1 MSSTAVQ
8 QPFIVPVLDNL
19 TIGRIIKRTVNG
31 SNGATMTGGGWS
43 LRAGNYT
50 ARQVVEGCAPLL
62 ETVLHH
68 LGPDPPNGPAARHML
83 LDNLSSNLD
92 LGTRESSLHI
102 PTTDAG
108 RKEIAHQAVTIGK
121 KLVHYAAE
129 TRDAHFDP
137 AFAIRSP
144 CDGHLLKHP
153 VAELMF
159 GPRSQGH
166 LMQIYNEY
174 LHQMVLLRDAL
185 LCFENFEEVVIPIP
199 GNKGRNL
206 GMRYTEQNRSLFL
219 AELMTKS
226 LTQNGVFK
234 AAIALLAPELASI
247 EGYGCQYSQG
257 LILPSFVAGSDARRL
272 LRYLPVKLDD
282 TSTSLVFRNEHQD
295 YYTAPRSEIAMAT
308 NTLKPGSSNAAV
320 LSTPTRAVPATWIA
334 VDSESTTDDEPSRVL
349 KLHLRFSENKEAI
362 VDLGQISRGRRY
374 AYSVVG
380 VDKASYDS
388 GFTVPAHVHSA
399 ADVLVRA
406 DFGLVTAKDGG
417 IHLIPANSNVIL
429 LALLGTLSPEN
440 VIVVGPGGSLADAE
454 RAGKALPNSPKFV
467 LQICNVTRTCMPTK
481 GY

>member
-1 MSSTAVQ
+1 MSPTAVQ
-8 QPFIVPVLDNL
+8 QSFKVPVLDNL
-19 TIGRIIKRTVNG
+19 TIGRIIKPIANG
-31 SNGATMTGGGWS
+31 SNGATMTDSGWS
-43 LRAGNYT
+43 LPAGNYT

-68 LGPDPPNGPAARHML
+68 LGSDPSNGPTARQML

-108 RKEIAHQAVTIGK
+108 RKEIAHQAVMIGK
-121 KLVHYAAE
+121 ELVQYAAE
-129 TRDAHFDP
+129 TRDAHFETG
-137 AFAIRSP
+137 FVIRSP
-144 CDGHLLKHP
+144 CEGHLLKQP
-153 VAELMF
+153 VAELVF

-185 LCFENFEEVVIPIP
+185 LPFENFEEVVIPIP
-199 GNKGRNL
+199 GKKGRNL

-234 AAIALLAPELASI
+234 AAISLLAPELASI

-272 LRYLPVKLDD
+272 LWYLPVKLDN

-308 NTLKPGSSNAAV
+308 DTLKPGSFDVAMLLA
-320 LSTPTRAVPATWIA
+320 PTEAVPATWIT
-334 VDSESTTDDEPSRVL
+334 VDSESTPSEEPSRVL
-349 KLHLRFSENKEAI
+349 KLHVRFSANREAI

-374 AYSVVG
+374 AYSADG
-380 VDKASYDS
+380 VDKASHGS
-388 GFTVPAHVHSA
+388 GFTVTAHVYSA
-399 ADVLVRA
+399 EDVLVGA
-406 DFGLVTAKDGG
+406 DSGLVTAKNGG
-417 IHLIPANSNVIL
+417 LHLIPANGNVVL
-429 LALLGTLSPEN
+429 LALLGTLYPEN
-440 VIVVGPGGSLADAE
+440 VVVVGPGVSLADAE
-454 RAGKALPNSPKFV
+454 KAGKALPNSPKFV
-467 LQICNVTRTCMPTK
+467 LQVSNVTRTCMPR